1 MKDYYTFDEAKDIL
15 FGLHDSKEREEY
27 EDQILDSFIGLAIK
41 RAREA
46 HNLTQGQLGE
56 MIGVQKARIS
66 SIEKGANLR
75 LSTLRRIFKALDMKV
90 KLDIEEMTPVPIC

>member
-1 MKDYYTFDEAKDIL
+1 MKDYYTFEEAKDIL
-15 FGLHDSKEREEY
+15 LGLHGFKEREEY
-27 EDQILDSFIGLAIK
+27 EDQVLNSFIGLAIK
-41 RAREA
+41 SAREA